1 VLEVVVNGENVLTFD
16 RNTRYPGH
24 QRQFLDSMDL
34 DMDEGFELEGEKISS
49 PDTMQR
55 AKYVAMSL
63 IVALHAN
70 NEEMA
75 TTMCAYLANRL
86 PDLKQV
92 RAIDNGT
99 EVEMDLLFTQPN

>member
-1 VLEVVVNGENVLTFD
+1 MLEVVVNGETVLTFD
-16 RNTRYPGH
+16 SNTRFPGH

-34 DMDEGFELEGEKISS
+34 DMDEGFELEGEQISS

-63 IVALHAN
+63 FVALQAN

-75 TTMCAYLANRL
+75 NTMSAYLAHRL

-92 RAIDNGT
+92 RAIDNGN
-99 EVEMDLLFTQPN
+99 EVEMDLLFTEPN